1 MAYEY
6 DVIINGETVTVP
18 SGVRLS
24 DDDAYLA
31 ALKMQRAK
39 QPASVPTPADQ
50 AEPEKTWPQALMS
63 GVANAPG
70 SLYNLGAGVVKA
82 VASPIDTL
90 TSLQKL
96 SRGIVQRV
104 LPDSVVDAL
113 NRDEL
118 GDQVYDAVAQHYIK
132 QYGSWEGFKNA
143 VANDPAAILAD
154 ASTILTGVGGIFS
167 KLPAL
172 ASAGSKIS
180 NAGKAIEPL
189 SATTKAVL
197 PLVSSAVTGL
207 SGGLTGVGSEPIKQ
221 AFRAGQEGGEAS
233 SLFTS
238 NLRGTAQP
246 TDIVDTARAAL
257 ASIRAQASKTYR
269 ENMAGVSNDKTVL
282 SLDDTINSLNDS
294 FNKFAAYKG
303 QIKNESV
310 AKALQAVNAKIEQ
323 WKQLDPD
330 QFHTPEGLDQL
341 KQSIGEILDG
351 LPAENRT
358 AYAAVKQVYDSV
370 KKSVA
375 QQAPDYAVAMDNYSK
390 SADLLREMERALSL
404 GNKASADTALRKLT
418 SLMRNNVNTNY
429 GERLRLGQMLDEAS
443 GGQIMPAVSG
453 QALSTVMPR
462 GIQSATQ
469 PALTSSMALTG
480 QLPQALLMGAASS
493 PRVAGEVA
501 HGIGSVVGGIQRFG
515 GSRAAEM
522 TAPYRTPEVY
532 NALYQAGLLD
542 EKKQRQQ

>member
-18 SGVRLS
+18 SDARLS
-24 DDDAYLA
+24 NEDAYLA
-31 ALKMQRAK
+31 AVKMQRAK
-39 QPASVPTPADQ
+39 QPAFVPTPADQ

-63 GVANAPG
+63 GVASFPG
-70 SLYNLGAGVVKA
+70 SVYGLGEGLVKA
-82 VASPIDTL
+82 VASPVETL
-90 TSLQKL
+90 TFAQQL

-104 LPDSVVDAL
+104 LPAGLVDAL
-113 NRDEL
+113 GRDER
-118 GDQVYDAVAQHYIK
+118 GDQFYDAVAEHFINK
-132 QYGSWEGFKNA
+132 YGSEEGFKNA

-154 ASTILTGVGGIFS
+154 LSTILTGGGSIIS
-167 KLPAL
+167 KIPGF

-180 NAGKAIEPL
+180 SAGAAIEPL

-303 QIKNESV
+303 QIKNQSV
-310 AKALQAVNAKIEQ
+310 AGALQSVDNKVQQ
-323 WKQLDPD
+323 WLKLDPD

-443 GGQIMPAVSG
+443 GGQVMPAVSG

-462 GIQSATQ
+462 GIQFATG
-469 PALTSSMALTG
+469 PALTSSLALTG
-480 QLPQALLMGAASS
+480 QLPQAVMAGVVSS

>member
-18 SGVRLS
+18 SDARLS
-24 DDDAYLA
+24 NEDAYRA
-31 ALKMQRAK
+31 AVKMQRAK

-63 GVANAPG
+63 GVASAPG
-70 SLYNLGAGVVKA
+70 SVYGLGEGLVKA
-82 VASPIDTL
+82 VASPVKTL
-90 TSLQKL
+90 TTLQQL

-104 LPDSVVDAL
+104 LPAGLVDAL
-113 NRDEL
+113 GRDER

-132 QYGSWEGFKNA
+132 QYGSEEGFKNA

-154 ASTILTGVGGIFS
+154 ASTILTGGGSIIS
-167 KLPAL
+167 KIPGF

-180 NAGKAIEPL
+180 SAGAAIEPL

-303 QIKNESV
+303 QIKNQSV
-310 AKALQAVNAKIEQ
+310 AGALQSVDNKVQQ
-323 WKQLDPD
+323 WLKLDPD

-443 GGQIMPAVSG
+443 GGQVMPAVSG

-462 GIQSATQ
+462 GIQFATG
-469 PALTSSMALTG
+469 PALTSSLALTG
-480 QLPQALLMGAASS
+480 QLPQAVMAGVVSS

>member
-18 SGVRLS
+18 SDARLS
-24 DDDAYLA
+24 NEDAYLA
-31 ALKMQRAK
+31 AVKMQRAK
-39 QPASVPTPADQ
+39 QPAFVPTPADQ

-63 GVANAPG
+63 GVASFPG
-70 SLYNLGAGVVKA
+70 SVYGLGEGLVKA
-82 VASPIDTL
+82 VASPVETL
-90 TSLQKL
+90 TFAQQL

-104 LPDSVVDAL
+104 LPAGLVDAL
-113 NRDEL
+113 GRDER

-132 QYGSWEGFKNA
+132 QYGSEEGFKNA

-154 ASTILTGVGGIFS
+154 ASTILTGGGSIIS
-167 KLPAL
+167 KIPGF

-180 NAGKAIEPL
+180 SAGAAIEPL

-303 QIKNESV
+303 QIKNQSV
-310 AKALQAVNAKIEQ
+310 AGALQSVDNKVQQ
-323 WKQLDPD
+323 WLKLDPD

-443 GGQIMPAVSG
+443 GGQVMPAVSG

-462 GIQSATQ
+462 GIQFATG
-469 PALTSSMALTG
+469 PALTSSLALTG
-480 QLPQALLMGAASS
+480 QLPQAVMAGVVSS

>member
-1 MAYEY
+1 
-6 DVIINGETVTVP
+6 
-18 SGVRLS
+18 
-24 DDDAYLA
+24 
-31 ALKMQRAK
+31 
-39 QPASVPTPADQ
+39 VPTPADQ

-63 GVANAPG
+63 GVASAPG
-70 SLYNLGAGVVKA
+70 SVYGLGEGLVKA
-82 VASPIDTL
+82 VASPVKTL
-90 TSLQKL
+90 TTLQQL

-104 LPDSVVDAL
+104 LPAGLVDAL
-113 NRDEL
+113 GRDER

-132 QYGSWEGFKNA
+132 QYGSEEGFKNA

-154 ASTILTGVGGIFS
+154 ASTILTGGGSIIS
-167 KLPAL
+167 KIPGF

-180 NAGKAIEPL
+180 SAGAAIEPL

-303 QIKNESV
+303 QIKNQSV
-310 AKALQAVNAKIEQ
+310 AGALQSVDNKVQQ
-323 WKQLDPD
+323 WLKLDPD

-443 GGQIMPAVSG
+443 GGQVMPAVSG

-462 GIQSATQ
+462 GIQFATG
-469 PALTSSMALTG
+469 PALTSSLALTG
-480 QLPQALLMGAASS
+480 QLPQAVMAGVVSS

>member
-18 SGVRLS
+18 SDARLS
-24 DDDAYLA
+24 DEDAYLA
-31 ALKMQRAK
+31 AVKMQRAK
-39 QPASVPTPADQ
+39 QTVSVPTPVDQ

-63 GVANAPG
+63 GVASAPG
-70 SLYNLGAGVVKA
+70 SLYGLGEGLVKA
-82 VASPIDTL
+82 VASPVETL
-90 TSLQKL
+90 TTLQQL

-104 LPDSVVDAL
+104 LPAGLVDAL
-113 NRDEL
+113 GRDER

-132 QYGSWEGFKNA
+132 QYGSEEGFKNA

-154 ASTILTGVGGIFS
+154 ASTILTGGGSIIS
-167 KLPAL
+167 KIPGL

-180 NAGKAIEPL
+180 SAGAAIEPL
-189 SATTKAVL
+189 SATTKAL
-197 PLVSSAVTGL
+197 SPLVSGAVTGL
-207 SGGLTGVGSEPIKQ
+207 SGGLTGVGPEPIKQ

-233 SLFTS
+233 ALFTS

-303 QIKNESV
+303 QIKNQSV
-310 AKALQAVNAKIEQ
+310 ASALQAVDDKVQQ
-323 WKQLDPD
+323 WMKLDPD

-443 GGQIMPAVSG
+443 GGQVMPAVSG
-453 QALSTVMPR
+453 QTMSTVMPR
-462 GIQSATQ
+462 GIQFATG
-469 PALTSSMALTG
+469 PALTSSLALTG
-480 QLPQALLMGAASS
+480 QLPQAVMSGIVSS

-501 HGIGSVVGGIQRFG
+501 HGLGSVVGGIQRFG

-522 TAPYRTPEVY
+522 TAPYRTPGVY

>member
-18 SGVRLS
+18 SDARLS
-24 DDDAYLA
+24 NEDAYLA
-31 ALKMQRAK
+31 AVKMQRAK
-39 QPASVPTPADQ
+39 QPAFVPTPADQ

-63 GVANAPG
+63 GVASFPG
-70 SLYNLGAGVVKA
+70 SVYGLGEGLVKA
-82 VASPIDTL
+82 VASPVETL
-90 TSLQKL
+90 TFAQQL

-104 LPDSVVDAL
+104 LPAGLVDAL
-113 NRDEL
+113 GRDER
-118 GDQVYDAVAQHYIK
+118 GDQFYDAVAEHFINK
-132 QYGSWEGFKNA
+132 YGSEEGFKNA

-154 ASTILTGVGGIFS
+154 LSTILTGGGSIIS
-167 KLPAL
+167 KIPGF

-180 NAGKAIEPL
+180 SAGAAIEPL

-207 SGGLTGVGSEPIKQ
+207 SGGLTGVGSDPIKQ

-303 QIKNESV
+303 QIKNQSV
-310 AKALQAVNAKIEQ
+310 AGALQSVDNKVQQ
-323 WKQLDPD
+323 WLKLDPD

-443 GGQIMPAVSG
+443 GGQVMPAVSG

-462 GIQSATQ
+462 GIQFATG
-469 PALTSSMALTG
+469 PALTSSLALTG
-480 QLPQALLMGAASS
+480 QLPQAVMAGVVSS

>member
-6 DVIINGETVTVP
+6 DVIIKGETVTVP
-18 SGVRLS
+18 SDVRLS
-24 DDDAYLA
+24 DQDAYLA
-31 ALKMQRAK
+31 AAQMQRSN
-39 QPASVPTPADQ
+39 QPVSVPAPAAQDESEQ
-50 AEPEKTWPQALMS
+50 TWPQAMMS
-63 GVANAPG
+63 GVANAPS
-70 SLYNLGAGVVKA
+70 SLYNLGAGVVEA

-90 TSLQKL
+90 TTLQKL

-113 NRDEL
+113 GRDER
-118 GDQVYDAVAQHYIK
+118 GDEIYNAISDHYVK
-132 QYGSWEGFKNA
+132 QYGSEEGFKDA

-154 ASTILTGVGGIFS
+154 ASTLLTGGGSIVS
-167 KLPAL
+167 KIPRL
-172 ASAGSKIS
+172 AAVGSKMS
-180 NAGKAIEPL
+180 SVGAAIEPL
-189 SATTKAVL
+189 SAATRTVA
-197 PLVSSAVTGL
+197 PLVSGAVTGL
-207 SGGLTGVGSEPIKQ
+207 SGGLTGVGTEPIKQ
-221 AFRAGQEGGEAS
+221 AYKAGQEGSEAS
-233 SLFTS
+233 ALFTS

-257 ASIRAQASKTYR
+257 ASIRAQASQTYR

-282 SLDDTINSLNDS
+282 SLDDTVNSLSDS
-294 FNKFAAYKG
+294 FGKFAAYKG

-323 WKQLDPD
+323 WKQLDPE

-351 LPAENRT
+351 LPVENRT
-358 AYAAVKQVYDSV
+358 AYAAVKQVYDSI
-370 KKSVA
+370 KKSVS

-429 GERLRLGQMLDEAS
+429 GERLRLGQVLDEAS

-462 GIQSATQ
+462 GIQSATG

-501 HGIGSVVGGIQRFG
+501 HGLGRAAGGIQRLG
-515 GSRAAEM
+515 GSKIAQM
-522 TAPYRTPEVY
+522 TAPYRTPAAY

-542 EKKQRQQ
+542 EKEQRQQ